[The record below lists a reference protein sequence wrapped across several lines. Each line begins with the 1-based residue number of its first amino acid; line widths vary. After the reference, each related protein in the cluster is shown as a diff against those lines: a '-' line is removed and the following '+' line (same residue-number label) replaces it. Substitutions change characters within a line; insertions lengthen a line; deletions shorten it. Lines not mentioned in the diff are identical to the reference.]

1 LKNQL
6 VTVRCFPLGCGSEN
20 PRKYS
25 TYDFPTD
32 FDAYMCLSITM
43 TQRLSPSRLID
54 YMACPHKEALRKA
67 GVARDADA
75 PTIALIKDKGGEHEN
90 DVLQAL
96 ESDSDLAVHIPT
108 NGTLEDRVA
117 ATHEA
122 MRDGATL
129 IYQAALSGKRW
140 MGYPDFLMRCKGPDG
155 YYYEP
160 HDAKLGRTLKPSY
173 IIQLSIYA
181 DLLAENG
188 WPRPKRGR
196 ILLGGKDPLEDTQA
210 GWVDLGEFAHITARL
225 KRQYE
230 AFIDSGATGTT
241 AQPCA
246 GCGQCPYQSQCEAE
260 WRAADAVH
268 FVAGIAASQRQKLE
282 TKDISSL
289 QGLVDTKLTAKDF
302 GIGEE
307 AFARI
312 KRQAE
317 LQAKGRQTQALYVE
331 TKAYETGKGFALLPP
346 SEDGD
351 LYYDI
356 EGDPLYEQTGLEYLH
371 GVWGPFGGGQTR
383 YTAFWAHDHDQEK
396 ASFEALMDGFA
407 AHLKLYPQARI
418 YHYAPYE
425 KTALRRLSTRYA
437 TRESELDQ
445 MLRENRFVDLYA
457 VVRQGIM
464 ASVESYSIKK
474 IEAFYNI
481 SRDEAV
487 TSGGDSIVEYERWRE
502 TGDQRILADLAAYN
516 EKDVVSTEA
525 LRFWLDSLRP
535 EGGDYAPIGQQQ
547 SDDEARAAERLAAD
561 EGRLALAA
569 SVRAA
574 KNGDGPVKDLI
585 AQLLWFHQR
594 ADKPSWW
601 AFFDR
606 MEMSEE
612 DLLEDLD
619 AIAGLTPVGP
629 PRTEKRSFVQDF
641 SWPAQD
647 TKLKGNGETPV
658 IIEQGVNAGTLIAL
672 DRTKRIATLKRGF
685 VKGPWP
691 NRFSLGAQKPIKNK
705 DIRKSIETVAGMV
718 ASGDTKPIQ
727 AFLDFAHRKAP
738 RLKGYA
744 AGAPII
750 SEGQDLVAGTI
761 KAMGAMDHTCLF
773 IQGPPGTGKTY
784 TVSRAIAAMLK
795 AGKRVA
801 VSSNSHKAINN
812 LIGRVEEAAD
822 DIAHTFHG
830 VKKSSSDDGE
840 DTYHGKYI
848 VNSTSNAFG
857 GAPDLVAGTVWH
869 FCRYDSPEFDYLVI
883 DEAGQVSIG
892 NLAAMARCA
901 KNIVLVGDQMQLPQ
915 PVQGTH
921 PGDTGLS
928 LLDYLLQGAPTVA
941 PDFGILLNVS
951 WRMHPDLCGFIS
963 DAIYDGRLVAHPD
976 NARRQ
981 FVLTGGADPALAP
994 SGLVFVPVAHQGNR
1008 QDSVEEAQRIAQI
1021 INSLLGQKWIDET
1034 GAARKL
1040 RLDDILIVAPY
1051 NLQVQLL
1058 IQHLPKGARV
1068 GTVDKFQGQE
1078 APVAIVSMAT
1088 SSPEE
1093 APRGTDF
1100 LFSRQRLNV
1109 ALSRAKSLSILV
1121 ASPALLDYPA
1131 KTVEDLRLL
1140 DLFVWAAGDF
1150 GVDVATLALP

>member
-1 LKNQL
+1 
-6 VTVRCFPLGCGSEN
+6 
-20 PRKYS
+20 
-25 TYDFPTD
+25 
-32 FDAYMCLSITM
+32 M
-43 TQRLSPSRLID
+43 TQLLSPSRLID
-54 YMACPHKEALRKA
+54 FISCPHKEALRKA
-67 GVARDADA
+67 GVERDPVDA
-75 PTIALIKDKGGEHEN
+75 SVALIQEKGGEHEN

-96 ESDSDLAVHIPT
+96 ESATDGAVHIPT
-108 NGTLEDRVA
+108 NSSLVDKVA
-117 ATHEA
+117 ATHAA
-122 MRDGATL
+122 MRDGAPL

-140 MGYPDFLMRCKGPDG
+140 MGYPDFLVRCEGPDG

-160 HDAKLGRTLKPSY
+160 HDAKLGCSLKPSY
-173 IIQLSIYA
+173 VIQLSIYA
-181 DLLAENG
+181 DLLVEAG
-188 WPRPKRGR
+188 WARPKRGR
-196 ILLGGKDPLEDTQA
+196 ILLGGEDHNEDTQT
-210 GWVDLGEFAHITARL
+210 GWVALGDYAHVTARL
-225 KRQYE
+225 KSKYE
-230 AFIDSGATGTT
+230 AFVDGGATGTT

-246 GCGQCPYQSQCEAE
+246 GCGNCPYQSRCESE
-260 WRAADAVH
+260 WRAADSVH
-268 FVAGIAASQRQKLE
+268 FVAGIATSQRQKLE
-282 TKDISSL
+282 TKDITSL

-317 LQAKGRQTQALYVE
+317 LQAKGRETGKLYVE
-331 TKAYETGKGFALLPP
+331 TKAYEKGKGFALLPP

-371 GVWGPFGGGQTR
+371 GVWGPFGGGETR
-383 YTAFWAHDHDQEK
+383 FTAFWAHDYDQEK
-396 ASFEALMDGFA
+396 ASFEALMDAFA
-407 AHLKLYPQARI
+407 AHLKLYPKTRI
-418 YHYAPYE
+418 HHYAPYE

-437 TRESELDQ
+437 TREIELDQ
-445 MLRENRFVDLYA
+445 MLRDNRFVDLYA
-457 VVRQGIM
+457 VVRQGIV

-502 TGDQRILADLAAYN
+502 TGDAQILADLAAYN
-516 EKDVVSTEA
+516 EKDVVSTKA

-535 EGGDYAPIGQQQ
+535 DGANFAPISQQQ
-547 SDDEARAAERLAAD
+547 SEDEARAAARLAAD

-569 SVRAA
+569 CVRAA
-574 KNGDGPVKDLI
+574 KKGDAPVKDLV
-585 AQLLWFHQR
+585 AELLWFHQR

-612 DLLEDLD
+612 ELLEDMD
-619 AIAGLTPVGP
+619 AIAVLTAVGAM
-629 PRTEKRSFVQDF
+629 RTEKRSFVQDF

-658 IIEQGVNAGTLIAL
+658 IIEEGMPAGTLIEL
-672 DRTKRIATLKRGF
+672 DRNKRIATLKRGIN
-685 VKGPWP
+685 KGPWP
-691 NRFSLGAQKPIKNK
+691 ERFSLGAPTPIESKG
-705 DIRKSIETVAGMV
+705 IRKSVEALAGLL
-718 ASGDTKPIQ
+718 AAGQTKPIR
-727 AFLDFAHRKAP
+727 AFLDFAHRSAP
-738 RLKGYA
+738 RLKGY
-744 AGAPII
+744 GEGLPII
-750 SEGQDLVAGTI
+750 SKGEDLVAGTI
-761 KAMGAMDHTCLF
+761 KAMGAMDRTCLF

-784 TVSRAIAAMLK
+784 TVSRGIAEMLK
-795 AGKRVA
+795 DGKRVA

-822 DIAHTFHG
+822 DIGHTFHG
-830 VKKSSSDDGE
+830 VKKSSSDDG
-840 DTYHGKYI
+840 DGAYHGKHI
-848 VNSTSNAFG
+848 KNTTSNEFAG
-857 GAPDLVAGTVWH
+857 LPDLVAGTVWH
-869 FCRYDSPEFDYLVI
+869 FCRYDEPEFDYLVI

-892 NLAAMARCA
+892 HLAAMARCA

-921 PGDTGLS
+921 PGETGLS
-928 LLDYLLQGAPTVA
+928 LLDYLLEGAPTVA
-941 PDFGILLNVS
+941 PDFGILLNMS
-951 WRMHPDLCGFIS
+951 WRMHPNLCGFIS
-963 DAIYDGRLVAHPD
+963 DAIYDGRLVAHPN

-981 FVLTGGADPALAP
+981 LVLAAGADPALAP
-994 SGLVFVPVAHQGNR
+994 SGLVFVPVEHEGNR
-1008 QDSVEEAQRIAQI
+1008 QDSVEEAARIAKI
-1021 INSLLGQKWIDET
+1021 VRSLLNQEWTDET
-1034 GAARKL
+1034 GKAR
-1040 RLDDILIVAPY
+1040 RLTLNDILIVAPY

-1058 IQHLPKGARV
+1058 IQHLPNGARV

-1140 DLFVWAAGDF
+1140 DLFVWAAGD
-1150 GVDVATLALP
+1150 GS